1 MAAETILNADYY
13 RNALYIQGSKLGGL
27 DTKVELGVWAYSTD
41 NSGFAKRLPESRTS
55 VELPTLDRGTCKITN
70 VVSETYFRVFTYT
83 ATTGNTIGNQMIKDI
98 RVDFLIDKEVQLDAS
113 CCKDNSVPS
122 EVSLRKCQ
130 Y

>member
-1 MAAETILNADYY
+1 MTLSEKQAEKLV
-13 RNALYIQGSKLGGL
+13 KLGYAKIDDG
-27 DTKVELGVWAYSTD
+27 TFGYTD
-41 NSGFAKRLPESRTS
+41 F
-55 VELPTLDRGTCKITN
+55 
-70 VVSETYFRVFTYT
+70 
-83 ATTGNTIGNQMIKDI
+83 GNQMIKDI